1 MYRLLI
7 VEDDRGIAE
16 AIKEQAEMWELQ
28 VCCVQNFRNV
38 MTEFA
43 AFDPHIILL
52 DITLP
57 FLMDITGVTRFVRY
71 RKCRLFLFPRHRT
84 I

>member
-7 VEDDRGIAE
+7 VEDDMGIAQ

-28 VCCVQNFRNV
+28 VHCVRNFRNV
-38 MTEFA
+38 MAEFA

-52 DITLP
+52 RP
-57 FLMDITGVTRFVRY
+57 AP
-71 RKCRLFLFPRHRT
+71 RLA
-84 I
+84 